1 MVKLIMTWNVRE
13 GKETE
18 YLEFLT
24 REFTKAI
31 LAMGI
36 QPTDAWYAVWGQ
48 GPQVLAGG
56 VTDDLETMERALS
69 SDEWKTLRERIAP
82 LVVEFKHKVVESSGG
97 FQL

>member
-1 MVKLIMTWNVRE
+1 MVKLIMTWNIQE

-24 REFTKAI
+24 REFAKSVVS
-31 LAMGI
+31 MGI
-36 QPTDAWYAVWGQ
+36 QPTDAWYAIWGQ

-56 VTDDLETMERALS
+56 IAQDLDAMRQALA
-69 SDEWKTLRERIAP
+69 SDEWLIFQERLNE
-82 LVVEFKHKVVESSGG
+82 LVRDFEYKVVEHKGG

>member
-13 GKETE
+13 GKEAE

-31 LAMGI
+31 VAMGI
-36 QPTDAWYAVWGQ
+36 QPTDAWYAIWGR

-56 VTDDLETMERALS
+56 ITEDLDVMTQALA
-69 SDEWKTLRERIAP
+69 SDEWQVLQERLGE
-82 LVVEFKHKVVESSGG
+82 LVVDFEYKVVEHKGG